1 MDQDAIA
8 RGKQNFERFMC
19 KINEEHP
26 IPPEDREVVE
36 WLFLVTFWLRARRGA
51 GISKAEWD
59 HIYELNPD
67 NDAIIRYLLS
77 IATEYPIVTVKEQ

>member
-8 RGKQNFERFMC
+8 RGQQNFERLMC
-19 KINEEHP
+19 KINEACP

-36 WLFLVTFWLRARRGA
+36 WLVIVSSWLRWNRGE